1 MKRSLSLV
9 LVLALVIGMFSV
21 FAISAGAEDTTAAS
35 AAPTEPT
42 TPTEPTFPEGA
53 VAIATAE
60 EFAAMEAGKYYYL
73 TADITVAATYET
85 DFTGTFDGNGHTV
98 TTSVALFKTLK
109 GATVKNL
116 TLNGE
121 VTAAADDNRAAVLAK
136 NASKVTIENVVNNAN
151 LNASCKGGYVG
162 GFIAQGSTGGG
173 TAKTHEKSYF
183 TNCVNNGNITYVYE
197 DAANQDTPRVAGI
210 IGNVAKYQH
219 GVYTNCVNN
228 GKVSVTG
235 AGLKG
240 APYVAGIA
248 GSSFGGDF
256 VNCVNNGDLYCTAGA
271 HMGGI
276 LGRGTPSSQDTDQ
289 SSTATGCVNN
299 GNLTIATDPA
309 ITSGSLGGI
318 FGHCGV
324 TMKKTANAVYT
335 VEKCVNMGTLTCSG
349 SQVGGMIGYVWGSD
363 SATTWSYPVI
373 KDCINLGKVV
383 GTKKITFA
391 EGEVP
396 NPATFLATFAS
407 QFMGYV
413 NATKTTIENCYGLGT
428 VENTN
433 DDYSVIFGLS
443 SFKSLDYNN
452 IKNVYLRANDGTKN
466 YSWACDTADAVK
478 DEAGNVTGY
487 TITDDRTA
495 NRVSLEAYKALEDKA
510 GNIVN
515 DKDLFAVVEG
525 TEASLIEAVV
535 TAINANDNGFFFVD
549 GGKVNSLEAAVAAV
563 KDGGTIVLLNDVTL
577 AAAAT
582 VEKSNMTFTIDGAGH
597 TLTGS
602 VTLKTPGCT
611 VNVNNLKVV
620 GNVVT
625 DVNTAETMAT
635 LNANG
640 LEIDATAKGTALTN
654 NGFWNINL
662 EGCRFVS
669 KSAAFDN
676 KLSGGCDNA
685 KIVINKSY
693 FEGKESYAIY
703 LRQGCEAVITDS
715 TLISSKNSGIQ
726 MITAT
731 EGKGTTLRL
740 NNCNITS
747 TTAYC
752 VAVNPFNKVYING
765 GVYATTNKDA
775 CINVN
780 GENAYC
786 EIRSGSFTSNQ
797 NCAARAY
804 GAGATLDIYDG
815 EFYYTGTA
823 GGSAIRGGTKDKG
836 GTINIHGGVFSS
848 AGTEYAVING
858 VHADSV
864 ITINAGKFINAGTAV
879 IPVYTKTG
887 SAGTDSIDF
896 PEGQKEFVLGNPT
909 PSDTTTEN
917 KPGDTTTENKPGDTT
932 TENKPGDTTTENKP
946 GDNTTTESKPTDSNK
961 PGDTTTGATEEGG
974 CNGCGGFAA
983 AAQVVALLVGVVGV
997 ALVVKRK

>member
-21 FAISAGAEDTTAAS
+21 FAISAGAEDTTAAPE
-35 AAPTEPT
+35 APTEPT

-173 TAKTHEKSYF
+173 TAKAHEKSYF

-318 FGHCGV
+318 FGHCGA
-324 TMKKTANAVYT
+324 TMKKTANAIYT
-335 VEKCVNMGTLTCSG
+335 VEKCVNTGTLTCSG

-363 SATTWSYPVI
+363 SETTWSYPVI
-373 KDCINLGKVV
+373 KNSINLGKVV

-577 AAAAT
+577 DANVT
-582 VEKSNMTFTIDGAGH
+582 VTKANVSFTIDGMGHKIAGGKKVVFA
-597 TLTGS
+597 TANG
-602 VTLKTPGCT
+602 T
-611 VNVNNLKVV
+611 VNLNNLKIE
-620 GNVVT
+620 GAIHT
-625 DVNTAETMAT
+625 DDNTAGVT
-635 LNANG
+635 LV
-640 LEIDATAKGTALTN
+640 LT
-654 NGFWNINL
+654 
-662 EGCRFVS
+662 
-669 KSAAFDN
+669 D
-676 KLSGGCDNA
+676 
-685 KIVINKSY
+685 
-693 FEGKESYAIY
+693 
-703 LRQGCEAVITDS
+703 CELT
-715 TLISSKNSGIQ
+715 SKNEYG
-726 MITAT
+726 
-731 EGKGTTLRL
+731 LR
-740 NNCNITS
+740 
-747 TTAYC
+747 
-752 VAVNPFNKVYING
+752 VAAGNKMYINSGKYTTSGKDSCLEVRGEGTVCEVRG
-765 GVYATTNKDA
+765 GQFYSNK
-775 CINVN
+775 
-780 GENAYC
+780 
-786 EIRSGSFTSNQ
+786 

-804 GAGATLDIYDG
+804 DKGTLNIYDG
-815 EFYYTGTA
+815 EFYYTASGATVK
-823 GGSAIRGGTKDKG
+823 GSAIRGGTGSNG
-836 GTINIHGGVFSS
+836 GTVNIYGGTFSS
-848 AGTEYAVING
+848 KGQLYAVINAVHKDG
-858 VHADSV
+858 VV
-864 ITINAGKFINAGTAV
+864 NIVAGKFINAGEGTIAV
-879 IPVYTKTG
+879 FEKLDENGNRVNVIE
-887 SAGTDSIDF
+887 F
-896 PEGQKEFVLGNPT
+896 PEGQKEYVLDASTPPDTNP
-909 PSDTTTEN
+909 SG
-917 KPGDTTTENKPGDTT
+917 GDTTTENKPGDTT
-932 TENKPGDTTTENKP
+932 TENKPGDNTTENKP

>member
-21 FAISAGAEDTTAAS
+21 FAISAGAED

-42 TPTEPTFPEGA
+42 TPAEPTFPEGA

-162 GFIAQGSTGGG
+162 GFIAEGSTGGG
-173 TAKTHEKSYF
+173 TAKAHEKSYF

-228 GKVSVTG
+228 GNISVTG

-276 LGRGTPSSQDTDQ
+276 LGRGSPSSQDTNQ

-318 FGHCGV
+318 FGHCGI
-324 TMKKTANAVYT
+324 TMKKTANAIYT
-335 VEKCVNMGTLTCSG
+335 VEKCVNTGTLTCSG
-349 SQVGGMIGYVWGSD
+349 SQAGGMIGYVWGSNNEK
-363 SATTWSYPVI
+363 TWSYPVI
-373 KDCINLGKVV
+373 KDCINVGKLV
-383 GTKKITFA
+383 GTKNATPETEPDTTFFR
-391 EGEVP
+391 
-396 NPATFLATFAS
+396 ATYLSHFV
-407 QFMGYV
+407 GYV
-413 NATKTTIENCYGLGT
+413 NASNTIIDNCFGLGT
-428 VENTN
+428 LENTN
-433 DDYSVIFGLS
+433 DDYNVIFGLS
-443 SFKSLDYNN
+443 SDVALNFKIGN
-452 IKNVYLRANDGTKN
+452 IYLAPNDGTKN
-466 YSWACDTADAVK
+466 YSYGHDAWVDTK
-478 DEAGNVTGY
+478 DEAGNPVK
-487 TITDDRTA
+487 DDAGKTVQHLEDRSA
-495 NRVSLEAYKALEDKA
+495 NRITIAAYQANTDMA
-510 GNIVN
+510 GNVVN
-515 DKDLFAVVEG
+515 DKDVFATDG
-525 TEASLIEAVV
+525 TTASLIEATV

-765 GVYATTNKDA
+765 GVYVTTNKDA

-909 PSDTTTEN
+909 PT
-917 KPGDTTTENKPGDTT
+917 
-932 TENKPGDTTTENKP
+932 DTTTENKP
-946 GDNTTTESKPTDSNK
+946 GDNTTTESKPTDTNK
-961 PGDTTTGATEEGG
+961 PNNNTTTGANEEGG

>member
-21 FAISAGAEDTTAAS
+21 FAISAGAEDTTAAPE
-35 AAPTEPT
+35 APTEPT

-162 GFIAQGSTGGG
+162 GFIAQGSTGDG

-228 GKVSVTG
+228 GNISVTG

-256 VNCVNNGDLYCTAGA
+256 VNCVNNGDLYCTASA

-276 LGRGTPSSQDTDQ
+276 LGRGTPSAQNTDQ
-289 SSTATGCVNN
+289 SSTATGCVNT
-299 GNLTIATDPA
+299 GNLTIDGGAAVTGG
-309 ITSGSLGGI
+309 TVGGI

-324 TMKKTANAVYT
+324 DPKKTSTYAVYT
-335 VEKCVNMGTLTCSG
+335 TEKCVNLGTLTSSG
-349 SQVGGMIGYVWGSD
+349 TQVGGMIGYVWGSD
-363 SATTWSYPVI
+363 SDTKWSYPVI
-373 KDCINLGKVV
+373 KNCINLGKIV
-383 GTKKITFA
+383 GTKDYKFA
-391 EGEVP
+391 EGVVP
-396 NPATFLATFAS
+396 DPSTFLGTFTS

-428 VENTN
+428 VENVHA
-433 DDYSVIFGLS
+433 DYAVIVGLS
-443 SFKSLDYNN
+443 SFESAKFN
-452 IKNVYLRANDGTKN
+452 IKNVYLKANDGTKN
-466 YSWACDTADAVK
+466 YSWAVDVVKEVK
-478 DEAGNVTGY
+478 DDAGKVTGY
-487 TITDDRTA
+487 EVTTDRSF
-495 NRVSLEAYKALEDKA
+495 NRLSIEAYKALEGKA
-510 GNIVN
+510 DNVFN

-525 TEASLIEAVV
+525 TEASLIEATV

-765 GVYATTNKDA
+765 GVYVTTNKDA

-896 PEGQKEFVLGNPT
+896 PEGQKEFVLGNPV
-909 PSDTTTEN
+909 PPVTTTEN
-917 KPGDTTTENKPGDTT
+917 PGGNTT

-946 GDNTTTESKPTDSNK
+946 GDNTTTESKPTDTNK
-961 PGDTTTGATEEGG
+961 PNNNTTTGATEEGG

>member
-21 FAISAGAEDTTAAS
+21 FAISAGAEDI
-35 AAPTEPT
+35 APTEPT
-42 TPTEPTFPEGA
+42 TPAEPTFPEGA

-276 LGRGTPSSQDTDQ
+276 LGRGTPSSQDTNQ

-324 TMKKTANAVYT
+324 TMKKTANAIYT
-335 VEKCVNMGTLTCSG
+335 VEKCVNTGTLTCSG

-363 SATTWSYPVI
+363 SETTWSYPVI
-373 KDCINLGKVV
+373 KNSINLGKIV
-383 GTKKITFA
+383 GTKDYKFA
-391 EGEVP
+391 EGVVP
-396 NPATFLATFAS
+396 NPSTFLGTFTS

-413 NATKTTIENCYGLGT
+413 NATNTTIENCYGLGT
-428 VENTN
+428 IENPH
-433 DDYSVIFGLS
+433 DDYTVIFGLS
-443 SFKSLDYNN
+443 SFESLKYNN
-452 IKNVYLRANDGTKN
+452 IKNVYLKVNDGTKN
-466 YSWACDTADAVK
+466 YSWAVDEVTAVN
-478 DEAGNVTGY
+478 DENGNVTGY
-487 TITDDRTA
+487 TITTDRTF
-495 NRVSLEAYKALEDKA
+495 NRVSLATYQAMEDKA
-510 GNIVN
+510 GNIIN

-525 TEASLIEAVV
+525 TEASLIEAAV

-577 AAAAT
+577 DANVT
-582 VEKSNMTFTIDGAGH
+582 VTKANVSFTIDGMGHKIAGGKKVVFA
-597 TLTGS
+597 TANG
-602 VTLKTPGCT
+602 T
-611 VNVNNLKVV
+611 VNLNNLKIE
-620 GNVVT
+620 GAIHT
-625 DVNTAETMAT
+625 DDNTAGVT
-635 LNANG
+635 LV
-640 LEIDATAKGTALTN
+640 LT
-654 NGFWNINL
+654 
-662 EGCRFVS
+662 
-669 KSAAFDN
+669 D
-676 KLSGGCDNA
+676 
-685 KIVINKSY
+685 
-693 FEGKESYAIY
+693 
-703 LRQGCEAVITDS
+703 CELT
-715 TLISSKNSGIQ
+715 SKNEYG
-726 MITAT
+726 
-731 EGKGTTLRL
+731 LR
-740 NNCNITS
+740 
-747 TTAYC
+747 
-752 VAVNPFNKVYING
+752 VAAGNKMYINSGKYTTSGKDSCLEVRGEGTVCEVRG
-765 GVYATTNKDA
+765 GQFYSNK
-775 CINVN
+775 
-780 GENAYC
+780 
-786 EIRSGSFTSNQ
+786 

-804 GAGATLDIYDG
+804 DKGTLNIYDG
-815 EFYYTGTA
+815 EFYYTASGATVK
-823 GGSAIRGGTKDKG
+823 GSAIRGGTGSNG
-836 GTINIHGGVFSS
+836 GTVNIYGGTFSS
-848 AGTEYAVING
+848 KGQLYAVINAVHKDG
-858 VHADSV
+858 VV
-864 ITINAGKFINAGTAV
+864 NIVAGKFINAGEGTIAV
-879 IPVYTKTG
+879 FEKLDENGNRVNVIE
-887 SAGTDSIDF
+887 F
-896 PEGQKEFVLGNPT
+896 PEGQKEYVLDASTPPDTNP
-909 PSDTTTEN
+909 SG
-917 KPGDTTTENKPGDTT
+917 GDTTTENKPGDTT

-946 GDNTTTESKPTDSNK
+946 GDNTTTESKPTDTNK
-961 PGDTTTGATEEGG
+961 PNNNTTTGATEEGG

>member
-21 FAISAGAEDTTAAS
+21 FAISAGAEDTTAAPE
-35 AAPTEPT
+35 APTEPT

-162 GFIAQGSTGGG
+162 GFIAQGSTGDG

-228 GKVSVTG
+228 GNISVTG

-256 VNCVNNGDLYCTAGA
+256 VNCVNNGDLYCTASA

-276 LGRGTPSSQDTDQ
+276 LGRGTPSAQNTDQ
-289 SSTATGCVNN
+289 SSTATGCVNT
-299 GNLTIATDPA
+299 GNLTIDGGAAVTGG
-309 ITSGSLGGI
+309 TVGGI

-324 TMKKTANAVYT
+324 DPKKTSTYAVYT
-335 VEKCVNMGTLTCSG
+335 TEKCVNLGTLTSSG
-349 SQVGGMIGYVWGSD
+349 TQVGGMIGYVWGSD
-363 SATTWSYPVI
+363 SDTKWSYPVI
-373 KDCINLGKVV
+373 KNCINLGKIV
-383 GTKKITFA
+383 GTKDYKFA
-391 EGEVP
+391 EGVVP
-396 NPATFLATFAS
+396 DPSTFLGTFTS

-428 VENTN
+428 VENVHA
-433 DDYSVIFGLS
+433 DYAVIVGLS
-443 SFKSLDYNN
+443 SFESAKFN
-452 IKNVYLRANDGTKN
+452 IKNVYLKANDGTKN
-466 YSWACDTADAVK
+466 YSWAVDVVKEVK
-478 DEAGNVTGY
+478 DDAGKVTGY
-487 TITDDRTA
+487 EVTTDRSF
-495 NRVSLEAYKALEDKA
+495 NRLSIEAYKALEGKA
-510 GNIVN
+510 DNVFN

-525 TEASLIEAVV
+525 TEASLIEAAV

-563 KDGGTIVLLNDVTL
+563 KDGGTIVLLADVAL
-577 AAAAT
+577 PAEAV
-582 VEKSNMTFTIDGAGH
+582 VEKADMTFTLDGMGH
-597 TLTGS
+597 TITGN

-611 VNVNNLKVV
+611 VNVKDLKVV
-620 GNVVT
+620 GALT
-625 DVNTAETMAT
+625 TALNAADKRAT
-635 LNANG
+635 LNAMNV
-640 LEIDATAKGTALTN
+640 EIDASAAASNALTN
-654 NGFWNINL
+654 AGYWDFNL
-662 EGCRFVS
+662 EGCKLTGKKTAFNCTLDGEAD
-669 KSAAFDN
+669 AAKVVMKNCEMNGLGSYGVYYRAGYTIEMTDT
-676 KLSGGCDNA
+676 
-685 KIVINKSY
+685 VINSN
-693 FEGKESYAIY
+693 G
-703 LRQGCEAVITDS
+703 
-715 TLISSKNSGIQ
+715 NSGIQ
-726 MITAT
+726 IKTAET
-731 EGKGTTLRL
+731 NRATMTLVNCTLTAVKGYGINL
-740 NNCNITS
+740 NGNKLYIQGGT
-747 TTAYC
+747 Y
-752 VAVNPFNKVYING
+752 VAS
-765 GVYATTNKDA
+765 NKDA

-780 GENAYC
+780 GDNAYC
-786 EIRSGSFTSNQ
+786 EIKGGSFTCNQ

-804 GAGATLDIYDG
+804 GAGTVMDIYDG

-896 PEGQKEFVLGNPT
+896 PEGQKEFVLEAPVPPVTN
-909 PSDTTTEN
+909 TEN
-917 KPGDTTTENKPGDTT
+917 PGGNTT

>member
-151 LNASCKGGYVG
+151 LNASCKGGYAG

-276 LGRGTPSSQDTDQ
+276 LGRGTPSSQDTNQ

-324 TMKKTANAVYT
+324 TMKKTANAIYT
-335 VEKCVNMGTLTCSG
+335 VEKCVNTGTLTCSG
-349 SQVGGMIGYVWGSD
+349 SQAGGMIGYVWGSNNEK
-363 SATTWSYPVI
+363 TWSYPVI
-373 KDCINLGKVV
+373 KDCINVGKLV
-383 GTKKITFA
+383 GTKNATPETEPDTTFFR
-391 EGEVP
+391 
-396 NPATFLATFAS
+396 ATYLSHFV
-407 QFMGYV
+407 GYV
-413 NATKTTIENCYGLGT
+413 NASNTIIDNCFGLGT
-428 VENTN
+428 LENTN
-433 DDYSVIFGLS
+433 DDYNVIFGLS
-443 SFKSLDYNN
+443 SDVALNFKIGN
-452 IKNVYLRANDGTKN
+452 IYLAPNDGTKN
-466 YSWACDTADAVK
+466 YSYGHDAWVDTK
-478 DEAGNVTGY
+478 DEAGNPVK
-487 TITDDRTA
+487 DDAGKTVQHLEDRSA
-495 NRVSLEAYKALEDKA
+495 NRITIAAYQANTDMA
-510 GNIVN
+510 GNVVN
-515 DKDLFAVVEG
+515 DKDVFATDG
-525 TEASLIEAVV
+525 TTASLIEATV

-563 KDGGTIVLLNDVTL
+563 QDGGTIVLLNDVTL

-582 VEKSNMTFTIDGAGH
+582 VEKSNMTFTIDGMGHKIAGGKKVVFA
-597 TLTGS
+597 TANG
-602 VTLKTPGCT
+602 T
-611 VNVNNLKVV
+611 VNLNNLKIE
-620 GNVVT
+620 GAIHT
-625 DVNTAETMAT
+625 DDNTAGVT
-635 LNANG
+635 LV
-640 LEIDATAKGTALTN
+640 LT
-654 NGFWNINL
+654 
-662 EGCRFVS
+662 
-669 KSAAFDN
+669 D
-676 KLSGGCDNA
+676 
-685 KIVINKSY
+685 
-693 FEGKESYAIY
+693 
-703 LRQGCEAVITDS
+703 CELT
-715 TLISSKNSGIQ
+715 SKNEYG
-726 MITAT
+726 
-731 EGKGTTLRL
+731 LR
-740 NNCNITS
+740 
-747 TTAYC
+747 
-752 VAVNPFNKVYING
+752 VAAGNKMYINSGKYTTSGKDSCLEVRGEGTVCEVRG
-765 GVYATTNKDA
+765 GQFYSNK
-775 CINVN
+775 
-780 GENAYC
+780 
-786 EIRSGSFTSNQ
+786 

-804 GAGATLDIYDG
+804 DKGTLNIYDG
-815 EFYYTGTA
+815 EFYYTASGATVK
-823 GGSAIRGGTKDKG
+823 GSAIRGGTGSNG
-836 GTINIHGGVFSS
+836 GTVNIYGGTFSS
-848 AGTEYAVING
+848 KGQLYAVINAVHKDG
-858 VHADSV
+858 VV
-864 ITINAGKFINAGTAV
+864 NIVAGKFINAGEGTIAV
-879 IPVYTKTG
+879 FEKLDENGNRVNVIE
-887 SAGTDSIDF
+887 F
-896 PEGQKEFVLGNPT
+896 PEGQKEYVLDASTPPDTNP
-909 PSDTTTEN
+909 SG
-917 KPGDTTTENKPGDTT
+917 GDTTTENKPGDTT
-932 TENKPGDTTTENKP
+932 TENKPGDNTTENKP

>member
-21 FAISAGAEDTTAAS
+21 FAISAGAEDI
-35 AAPTEPT
+35 APTEPT
-42 TPTEPTFPEGA
+42 TPAEPTFPEGA

-276 LGRGTPSSQDTDQ
+276 LGRGTPSSQDTNQ

-324 TMKKTANAVYT
+324 TMKKTANAIYT
-335 VEKCVNMGTLTCSG
+335 VEKCVNTGTLTCSG

-363 SATTWSYPVI
+363 SETTWSYPVI
-373 KDCINLGKVV
+373 KNSINLGKIV
-383 GTKKITFA
+383 GTKDYKFA
-391 EGEVP
+391 EGVVP
-396 NPATFLATFAS
+396 NPSTFLGTFTS

-413 NATKTTIENCYGLGT
+413 NATNTTIENCYGLGT
-428 VENTN
+428 IENPH
-433 DDYSVIFGLS
+433 DDYTVIFGLS
-443 SFKSLDYNN
+443 SFESLKYNN
-452 IKNVYLRANDGTKN
+452 IKNVYLKVNDGTKN
-466 YSWACDTADAVK
+466 YSWAVDEVTAVN
-478 DEAGNVTGY
+478 DENGNVTGY
-487 TITDDRTA
+487 TITTDRTF
-495 NRVSLEAYKALEDKA
+495 NRVSLATYQAMEDKA
-510 GNIVN
+510 GNIIN

-525 TEASLIEAVV
+525 TEASLIEAAV

-765 GVYATTNKDA
+765 GVYVTTNKDA

-896 PEGQKEFVLGNPT
+896 PEGQKEFVLGNPVPPVT
-909 PSDTTTEN
+909 TTENPGGNTTTEN
-917 KPGDTTTENKPGDTT
+917 KPGDN
-932 TENKPGDTTTENKP
+932 TTENKP

-974 CNGCGGFAA
+974 CNGCGGFAV